1 MLVLAYSILFI
12 APAIGTL
19 RASLLQMNPH
29 LEEAARGLGASPL
42 RTLLKIT
49 LPIIK
54 PGVIAG
60 ASLIFVLA
68 IKELPA
74 TLILSP
80 IGFMT
85 LAGSIWGGASEA
97 FFTKAAH
104 ASLILI
110 LLSSLPLALATIRN
124 AEDRW

>member
-1 MLVLAYSILFI
+1 M
-12 APAIGTL
+12 APAISTL
-19 RASLLQMNPH
+19 RASLQQINPH
-29 LEEAARGLGASPL
+29 VEEAARGLGANPF

-49 LPIIK
+49 LPLIK
-54 PGVIAG
+54 PGIIAG
-60 ASLIFVLA
+60 ASLIFVLT

-85 LAGSIWGGASEA
+85 LAGSIWSAASEA
-97 FFTKAAH
+97 FFTRAAH

-110 LLSSLPLALATIRN
+110 LLSSFPLVLATIFN